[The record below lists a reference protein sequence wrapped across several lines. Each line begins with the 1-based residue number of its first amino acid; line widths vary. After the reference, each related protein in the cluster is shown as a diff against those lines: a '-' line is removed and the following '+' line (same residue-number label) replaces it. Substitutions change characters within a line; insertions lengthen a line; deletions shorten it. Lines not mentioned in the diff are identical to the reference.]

1 MKKRISIL
9 GSTGSIGLTTLS
21 IINKKKIFKI
31 ILLSADKNYSE
42 ICKQIKIYNPK
53 YFIINDYRTYKKI
66 KLRFKKKNIK
76 IFNDFTKVPINE
88 KFNITISA
96 IPGISG
102 LQPTIAMIK
111 QSQKILIANKESIIC
126 GWSLIKKIA
135 KKNNTKIIPIDSEHF
150 SIMQLIK
157 DYRKNEIEKIYLTAS
172 GGPFLNY
179 NLKKFKYI
187 KPEQAFKHPKWRMG
201 KKISIDSSTMMNKI
215 FEVIEAQKLFNFP
228 LNKIEILIHPESL
241 VHAIVKLKNGLVK
254 FLYHETSMVIPIANA
269 IFENNLII
277 NEFYKKKEKKNII
290 KNLSFFKPDNRRYN
304 ILKIMKKIVEY
315 PSTPIILNAAN
326 ETLVTSFLQN
336 KTSFLNISKIILEIL
351 SDKNYKKYAIKTPK
365 NINQIKTIDHWARLL
380 TLKFVLKKN
389 EKNL

>member
-135 KKNNTKIIPIDSEHF
+135 KKK
-150 SIMQLIK
+150 
-157 DYRKNEIEKIYLTAS
+157 
-172 GGPFLNY
+172 
-179 NLKKFKYI
+179 
-187 KPEQAFKHPKWRMG
+187 
-201 KKISIDSSTMMNKI
+201 
-215 FEVIEAQKLFNFP
+215 
-228 LNKIEILIHPESL
+228 
-241 VHAIVKLKNGLVK
+241 
-254 FLYHETSMVIPIANA
+254 
-269 IFENNLII
+269 
-277 NEFYKKKEKKNII
+277 
-290 KNLSFFKPDNRRYN
+290 
-304 ILKIMKKIVEY
+304 
-315 PSTPIILNAAN
+315 
-326 ETLVTSFLQN
+326 
-336 KTSFLNISKIILEIL
+336 
-351 SDKNYKKYAIKTPK
+351 
-365 NINQIKTIDHWARLL
+365 
-380 TLKFVLKKN
+380 
-389 EKNL
+389 